1 MNNDVKVGNRS
12 SLELLK
18 VENFQVGSSQESEK
32 REEKERGNEERA
44 EVGLTCLTPSV
55 RGKCTVLSDLIGMR
69 GRREKEGKEV

>member
-1 MNNDVKVGNRS
+1 MG
-12 SLELLK
+12 
-18 VENFQVGSSQESEK
+18 
-32 REEKERGNEERA
+32 REEKERRDQRA